1 MRKLILIVLAG
12 FVLASVASAAT
23 PLKFDTNP
31 YKVSYI
37 SFYVDG
43 VLKGYIE
50 SAGVGT
56 AKPLVTP
63 GLHQVRFVWA
73 KCNNPNSC
81 AHFGEVTQYVNVPD
95 TPGVDFVVQI
105 PTVRVRWYTKYGVNI
120 SLNGGFT
127 ADAQVLGVAL
137 GGGILTTNVM
147 AGCYTASY
155 KMGYSQPIPPWPTI
169 GAVPDESLKGF
180 DRFCV
185 GSFGTY
191 PAPTPDTVSDSNP
204 PNVRFTLP
212 SYPGW

>member
-1 MRKLILIVLAG
+1 MRKLILVVLAG
-12 FVLASVASAAT
+12 FVLASVAFPLT

-31 YKVSYI
+31 YRVMYI
-37 SFYVDG
+37 SYYVDG

-50 SAGVGT
+50 SQGVGT
-56 AKPLVTP
+56 SKPLVTP

-73 KCNNPNSC
+73 KCNNPNTC

-95 TPGVDFVVQI
+95 TPGAEFVVQI

-127 ADAQVLGVAL
+127 ADALWLGVAL
-137 GGGILTTNVM
+137 GGGTYTGNVM

-155 KMGYSQPIPPWPTI
+155 HMGYSQPIPAWPSI
-169 GAVPDESLKGF
+169 PGVPDDTLKGF

-191 PAPTPDTVSDSNP
+191 PTPTGDSDTDTNP
-204 PNVRFTLP
+204 PHVRITIP
-212 SYPGW
+212 NYWP